1 MKLFTFGDSFTEGY
15 DDYSLWSKNYIN
27 WKGYKPKLFSEI
39 VSEKLNYELVNYGV
53 GGSDN
58 YTILES
64 FLKHHKEITKDDF
77 ILINWSSTER
87 FRVVTKSEKWLS
99 MVPNFN
105 NSLGDLDVSENTIE
119 EMFVNRT
126 SPKYVDEVNHWIN
139 YLKLTNK
146 RIVQWT
152 PFTNKLKC
160 NFLGGYNTIKDETKG
175 VLKDGHFSELGQK
188 QLAED
193 IISLIKKN
201 LEGVRLI

>member
-15 DDYSLWSKNYIN
+15 DDHSIWSKNYIN

-39 VSEKLNYELVNYGV
+39 VSEKLNFELVNYGV
-53 GGSDN
+53 GGNDN

-64 FLKHHKEITKDDF
+64 FLKHYKEIGEDDF

-87 FRVVTKSEKWLS
+87 FRIVTKSEKWLS
-99 MVPNFN
+99 MVPNFKN
-105 NSLGDLDVSENTIE
+105 ILSDIDITEKTIE
-119 EMFVNRT
+119 EIFINRT
-126 SPKYVDEVNHWIN
+126 SPKYVDEVNHWIG

-152 PFTNKLKC
+152 PFNNKLKC
-160 NFLGGYNTIKDETKG
+160 EFLGGYNTITNETQNK
-175 VLKDGHFSELGQK
+175 LIDGHFSEKGQK

-193 IISLIKKN
+193 IIILIKKN